1 MCKHLTPSLPQPVN
15 FPAEKC
21 MDAPANS
28 ILSGLITSTSNA
40 IPVDKSPFTRQCE
53 KEDRKAKEFQILR
66 FDWSFPSDIVA
77 VKGLRPVRVT
87 HSVYP
92 SLLLL

>member
-28 ILSGLITSTSNA
+28 ILSGLITSTFSA

-53 KEDRKAKEFQILR
+53 KEDRKAKGFQILR

-77 VKGLRPVRVT
+77 VKGLIRLW
-87 HSVYP
+87 
-92 SLLLL
+92 LL